1 MKQYLLP
8 TIFFSIALLYGTEI
22 KQTGTFSAQGIPG
35 KTEIPALLDGKTLLV
50 HPCKHTGAQTIR
62 VRVRYP
68 GAPSGA
74 LISRFRPE
82 NGMRGYEAGF
92 AAKNPYN
99 PIGHKPSLLLSAG
112 SRDSNFVF
120 LDSTSLTPPP
130 GTELEYILRYRPGR
144 ELRFDLFRADDGT
157 FLRSGK
163 ADASAV
169 AALAPRA
176 GEGLLVIGGRRIN
189 SRRCGFF
196 APEGTGILA
205 LSIFDRALDN
215 AELASRYRLRFPE
228 PPAKPVIRYVNAR
241 TGNDANDGLSPE
253 HPLATIRKAADS
265 VNPGDTVLIRPG
277 IYYENVVLSRGGT
290 ADAPVTFRADNRN
303 GEHVILTAADR
314 NLREKKIRWKLED
327 AKHQIYSIPFPHH
340 PARMLCDGR
349 IDLFGGY
356 FDLEGLR
363 AFTLK
368 DGYPGPL
375 NGYTW
380 DEKTKRLLVRLP
392 ADGRYGSPNPEDHF
406 FCAAPPA
413 SEGVNGHHMTGP
425 ETACIFIRLRGKAHI
440 ILDGFT
446 LETPAMAGI
455 GNLGEEVVV
464 RNCRFKGCR
473 FGVFGG
479 SRVFVENCTY
489 DQYPVFQETNR
500 IIERHHGSETAKKFR
515 FYFWSYKGVNTDYS
529 RRPFKNYE
537 TGIIGG
543 VRSDWH
549 LRDCIIEDSFE
560 GFSSWCVSNA
570 RNLRVYGNIFR
581 RIVDNAV
588 ETENH
593 AADVRIYGNLFEDNA
608 EAISWQPLA
617 GTPWPGPVFVYRNL
631 FTETPA
637 LSQIRKAFGN
647 HPGVFKLGASG
658 QNWTGAHMGGT
669 TVDVLESRISKRF
682 AAVPDPGFLAF
693 NNTILQPGH
702 NLLTTPQP
710 ISGPAKRELVN
721 FRFFNNLNIT
731 HGLHNRPEWRG
742 SLIEFFRNWN
752 LTRPDDPQKDLVS
765 AGNGMNLNS
774 IGEFGF
780 RNPEK
785 GDYRLAESS
794 PLIGKG
800 SLMLEEQ
807 DASADIG
814 ALPCGSGFELS
825 AGPNSGIDE
834 QKWSPFQR
842 KVRYNP
848 DLIFTTDKY
857 NGIRGVYR
865 QEKPIPIA
873 LPVRTPFSGKLELV
887 VRITER
893 AGEYP
898 VLQAGKFLVAFR
910 ISRGTGEL
918 VFRRSGKTETRPI
931 GRTEHGKQA
940 LLELEF
946 GETNII
952 PVFLGTRLAPVGL
965 LPEQGKEF
973 EVLAGKLPL
982 YDVRAR

>member
-1 MKQYLLP
+1 MKHSCIL
-8 TIFFSIALLYGTEI
+8 FFLITSALLFGTEI
-22 KQTGTFSAQGIPG
+22 KNIKTLSDQGIPG
-35 KTEIPALLDGKTLLV
+35 NTEIPALLDGKTLLV
-50 HPCKHTGAQTIR
+50 HPYKHTGAQTIR

-68 GAPSGA
+68 ASPSGV
-74 LISRFRPE
+74 LISRFRTE

-92 AAKNPYN
+92 ATRTPYN
-99 PIGHKPSLLLSAG
+99 PIGNKPSLLLSNG
-112 SRDSNFVF
+112 SRDSNFLF
-120 LDSTSLTPPP
+120 LDSAPLTPEPEA
-130 GTELEYILRYRPGR
+130 ELEYILRYLPGR
-144 ELRFDLFRADDGT
+144 ELRFDLFRADNGT

-163 ADASAV
+163 ADASTV
-169 AALAPRA
+169 ARLSPRA
-176 GEGLLVIGGRRIN
+176 GEKLLAIGGRRIN

-196 APEGTGILA
+196 APSGTRILA
-205 LSIFDRALDN
+205 LSIFDRALEDS
-215 AELASRYRLRFPE
+215 ELASLYKLRFP
-228 PPAKPVIRYVNAR
+228 PAPAKPVIRYVNVK
-241 TGNDANDGLSPE
+241 TGNDANDGLAPE
-253 HPLATIRKAADS
+253 RALASIRKAADS
-265 VNPGDTVLIRPG
+265 VNPGDTVLVAPG

-290 ADAPVTFRADNRN
+290 AEKPVTFRADNRN
-303 GEHVILTAADR
+303 GGRVILTAANR
-314 NLREKKIRWKLED
+314 ELREKKIRWKLED
-327 AKHQIYSIPFPHH
+327 ANHQIYSIPFSHY
-340 PARMLCDGR
+340 PARMLFDGR
-349 IDLFGGY
+349 VDLFGGY
-356 FDLEGLR
+356 FNLEGLR
-363 AFTLK
+363 TFTLK

-380 DEKTKRLLVRLP
+380 DEKTKRLYVRLP
-392 ADGRYGSPNPEDHF
+392 AGGIYGSPDPEKHTF
-406 FCAAPPA
+406 SAAPP
-413 SEGVNGHHMTGP
+413 SSHGVNGHHLTGP
-425 ETACIFIRLRGKAHI
+425 ETANVFIRIRGKAYI
-440 ILDGFT
+440 ILDGFSF
-446 LETPAMAGI
+446 ETPSMTGV

-479 SRVFVENCTY
+479 SRVFVEHCIY
-489 DQYPVFQETNR
+489 DQFPVFQETNR

-543 VRSDWH
+543 VRADWH

-593 AADVRIYGNLFEDNA
+593 AADVRIYGNLFEDNT

-637 LSQIRKAFGN
+637 LSPLRKALGG

-658 QNWTGAHMGGT
+658 QNWTSSRMGGT
-669 TVDVLESRISKRF
+669 SVDILESRISKRF
-682 AAVPDPGFLAF
+682 VAVPDPGFLVF
-693 NNTILQPGH
+693 NNTIIQPEH

-710 ISGPAKRELVN
+710 ISGPANRELVN
-721 FRFFNNLNIT
+721 FRFFNNLNLT
-731 HGLHNRPEWRG
+731 HGLHSRTEWRG

-765 AGNGMNLNS
+765 ARNGRIVNT
-774 IGEFGF
+774 IGEIGF
-780 RNPEK
+780 RNPGK
-785 GDYRLAESS
+785 NDYRLSESS

-800 SLMLEEQ
+800 TLMLEEQ

-814 ALPCGSGFELS
+814 AIPAGADFELT
-825 AGPNSGIDE
+825 AGPGKGIDE
-834 QKWSPFQR
+834 QKWSSFQR

-848 DLIFTTDKY
+848 DLIFTTDQL

-865 QEKPIPIA
+865 QADPIPVH
-873 LPVRTPFSGKLELV
+873 LPFRTPFRGKLELI
-887 VRITER
+887 VRLTER
-893 AGEYP
+893 SGEHP
-898 VLQAGKFLVAFR
+898 VLQAGAFRIAFR

-918 VFRRSGKTETRPI
+918 IIRRNGKTETRPI
-931 GRTEHGKQA
+931 GKTEQGKQSV
-940 LLELEF
+940 LELEF
-946 GETNII
+946 GDKAITPRFN
-952 PVFLGTRLAPVGL
+952 GTKLAPVGL
-965 LPEQGKEF
+965 LPEQGYGF
-973 EVLAGKLPL
+973 EALAGKIPL
-982 YDVRAR
+982 YDVRTR